1 MSDRLIDVAEAAR
14 LLTLAEGTVRNMA
27 EAGRLPVVRPA
38 GTRRVRVSESSR
50 TAIRSSFG
58 IRKSPSSD
66 NVTLAG
72 TFGKTPL
79 MQAGDVYTSSR
90 D

>member
-38 GTRRVRVSESSR
+38 GTRRVRFR
-50 TAIRSSFG
+50 L
-58 IRKSPSSD
+58 SD
-66 NVTLAG
+66 IVRLAG
-72 TFGKTPL
+72 LDGASAEPL
-79 MQAGDVYTSSR
+79 QAAG
-90 D
+90 

>member
-38 GTRRVRVSESSR
+38 GTRRVRFP
-50 TAIRSSFG
+50 FG
-58 IRKSPSSD
+58 ERE
-66 NVTLAG
+66 VVEWGGRAG
-72 TFGKTPL
+72 RLGGAATRP
-79 MQAGDVYTSSR
+79 
-90 D
+90 